1 MQVHRRTVLRQLAAT
16 ALVAVAGLCSNA
28 AIAADPVYTVAKQGS
43 AGYRTVQAAIDAA
56 VQGGKRAQINIGA
69 GTYQELIVVP
79 SNAPALKLT
88 GAGATQTI
96 ITYDN
101 YASRINPA
109 TGTEY
114 GTSGS
119 SSVIIAGNDF
129 TAEQLSFGNHAGPVG
144 QAVAVRVDGDRAAFR
159 NVRFLGYQDTLY
171 LRGAKLSYFLD
182 CYVEGT
188 VDFVF
193 GAGTALFENVQLH
206 SLGDGYLTAASTP
219 QESAR
224 GFVFRNARVTAASG
238 VTRVFL
244 GRPWRPYASVSLIG
258 SQLGAH
264 ILPEGWNNWGNAAN
278 EATARYSEYQS
289 SGAGANPSRR
299 VKWSRQLTAA
309 QAAALDRNTILGTWR
324 PF

>member
-1 MQVHRRTVLRQLAAT
+1 MQPHRRIVLRTLAAA
-16 ALVAVAGLCSNA
+16 ALLAGLSLGSNA

-88 GAGATQTI
+88 GAGATQTV

-224 GFVFRNARVTAASG
+224 GFVFRNARITAASG
-238 VTRVFL
+238 VSRVFL
-244 GRPWRPYASVSLIG
+244 GRPWRPYASVSFIT

-264 ILPEGWNNWGNAAN
+264 IVPEGWNNWGNAAN
-278 EATARYSEYQS
+278 EATARYSEYQNT
-289 SGAGANPSRR
+289 GAGANPSRR

-309 QAAALDRNTILGTWR
+309 QAAALDRSTVLGSWR

>member
-88 GAGATQTI
+88 GAGASQTI

-244 GRPWRPYASVSLIG
+244 GRPWRPYASVSFIG

>member
-1 MQVHRRTVLRQLAAT
+1 MQLHRRMVLRTLAAT
-16 ALVAVAGLCSNA
+16 AVAAGLSLSGI
-28 AIAADPVYTVAKQGS
+28 AIAADPVYTVAKQGN

-56 VQGGKRAQINIGA
+56 VQGGKRAQIKVGA
-69 GTYQELIVVP
+69 GVYQELIVVP
-79 SNAPALKLT
+79 ANAPALKLT
-88 GAGATQTI
+88 GAGATQTV

-129 TAEQLSFGNHAGPVG
+129 TAEQLSLGNHAGPVG

-219 QESAR
+219 QEAAR

-238 VTRVFL
+238 VSRVFL
-244 GRPWRPYASVSLIG
+244 GRPWRPYASVSFIG
-258 SQLGAH
+258 SQLGKH
-264 ILPEGWNNWGNAAN
+264 IVPEGWNNWGNAAN
-278 EATARYSEYQS
+278 EATARYSDYQS
-289 SGAGANPSRR
+289 SGDGANPSRR

-309 QAAALDRNTILGTWR
+309 QAAALDRNTILGNWR

>member
-1 MQVHRRTVLRQLAAT
+1 MQEHRRRVLRSIAASAVLAMSALGST
-16 ALVAVAGLCSNA
+16 AAF
-28 AIAADPVYTVAKQGS
+28 AADPVYTVAKQGN
-43 AGYRTVQAAIDAA
+43 AGYRTVQAAVDAA
-56 VQGGKRAQINIGA
+56 VQGGKRAQISIGA
-69 GTYQELIVVP
+69 GVYQELLVVP
-79 SNAPALKLT
+79 ANAPALKMV
-88 GAGATQTI
+88 GAGATQTV

-101 YASRINPA
+101 YAARINPA
-109 TGTEY
+109 TGAAY

-224 GFVFRNARVTAASG
+224 GFVFRNARITAASG
-238 VTRVFL
+238 VSRVFL
-244 GRPWRPYASVSLIG
+244 GRPWRPYSSVSFIT

-264 ILPEGWNNWGNAAN
+264 IVPEGWNNWGNAAN
-278 EATARYSEYQS
+278 EATARYSEYQNT
-289 SGAGANPSRR
+289 GAGANPSRR

-309 QAAALDRNTILGTWR
+309 QAAALDRSTVLGSWR

>member
-16 ALVAVAGLCSNA
+16 ALVAVAGLCSSA

-244 GRPWRPYASVSLIG
+244 GRPWRPYASVSFIG

-264 ILPEGWNNWGNAAN
+264 ILPEGWNNWGNTAN

-289 SGAGANPSRR
+289 SGAGANPPRR

>member
-238 VTRVFL
+238 VSRVFL
-244 GRPWRPYASVSLIG
+244 GRPWRPYASVSFIG

-309 QAAALDRNTILGTWR
+309 QAAALDRNTIFGTWR

>member
-244 GRPWRPYASVSLIG
+244 GRPWRPYASVSFIG

>member
-16 ALVAVAGLCSNA
+16 ALVAVAGLCSTA

-79 SNAPALKLT
+79 ANAPALRLT

-129 TAEQLSFGNHAGPVG
+129 TAEKLAFGNHAGPVG

-171 LRGAKLSYFLD
+171 LRNPKLSYFLD

-188 VDFVF
+188 VDFIF
-193 GAGTALFENVQLH
+193 GGGTALFENAQLH

-219 QESAR
+219 QESAH

-238 VTRVFL
+238 VSRVFL
-244 GRPWRPYASVSLIG
+244 GRPWRPYASVSFIG

-264 ILPEGWNNWGNAAN
+264 IVPEGWNNWGNTAN

-299 VKWSRQLTAA
+299 VKWSRQLSAA

>member
-1 MQVHRRTVLRQLAAT
+1 MQPHRRIVLRTLAAT
-16 ALVAVAGLCSNA
+16 ALLAGLSLGSIA

-56 VQGGKRAQINIGA
+56 VQGGKRAQITIGA
-69 GTYQELIVVP
+69 GVYQELVVVP
-79 SNAPALKLT
+79 SNAPALKLI
-88 GAGATQTI
+88 GAGATQTV

-109 TGTEY
+109 TGKEY

-171 LRGAKLSYFLD
+171 LRNPKLSYFLD

-188 VDFVF
+188 VDFIF
-193 GAGTALFENVQLH
+193 GGGTALFENAQLH

-224 GFVFRNARVTAASG
+224 GFVFRNARITAASG
-238 VTRVFL
+238 VSRVFL
-244 GRPWRPYASVSLIG
+244 GRPWRPYASVSFIS

-264 ILPEGWNNWGNAAN
+264 VPAEGWNNWGNTAN

-289 SGAGANPSRR
+289 TGAGANPSRR
-299 VKWSRQLTAA
+299 VKWSRQLSAA

>member
-1 MQVHRRTVLRQLAAT
+1 MQPHRRTVLRQLAANS
-16 ALVAVAGLCSNA
+16 LLAVLGLCSPVA
-28 AIAADPVYTVAKQGS
+28 LAADPVYTVAKQGS
-43 AGYRTVQAAIDAA
+43 AAYRTVQAAIDAA
-56 VQGGKRAQINIGA
+56 VHGGKRAQINIGA
-69 GTYQELIVVP
+69 GVYHELVVLP
-79 SNAPALKLT
+79 ATAPALKLI
-88 GAGATQTI
+88 GAGATQTV

-101 YASRINPA
+101 YAARIDPR
-109 TGTEY
+109 TGKEY

-129 TAEQLSFGNHAGPVG
+129 TAEQLSLGNHAGPVG

-206 SLGDGYLTAASTP
+206 SLSNSYITAASTRRG
-219 QESAR
+219 SAH

-238 VTRVFL
+238 VSRVFL
-244 GRPWRPYASVSLIG
+244 GRPWRPYASVSFIN

-264 ILPEGWNNWGNAAN
+264 IVPEGWNNWGNAAN
-278 EATARYSEYQS
+278 EATARFSEYQS
-289 SGAGANPSRR
+289 TGAGANASRR
-299 VKWSRQLTAA
+299 VQWSRQLSAA
-309 QAAALDRNTILGTWR
+309 QAAALDRDSILGSWK

>member
-1 MQVHRRTVLRQLAAT
+1 MQLHRRMVLRTLAAT
-16 ALVAVAGLCSNA
+16 AVAAGLSLSGI
-28 AIAADPVYTVAKQGS
+28 AIAADPVYTVAKQGN

-56 VQGGKRAQINIGA
+56 VQGGKRAQIKVGA
-69 GTYQELIVVP
+69 GVYQELIVVP
-79 SNAPALKLT
+79 ANAPALKLT
-88 GAGATQTI
+88 GAGATQTV

-129 TAEQLSFGNHAGPVG
+129 TAEQLSLGNHAGPVG

-219 QESAR
+219 QEAAR

-238 VTRVFL
+238 VSRVFL
-244 GRPWRPYASVSLIG
+244 GRPWRPYASVSFIS
-258 SQLGAH
+258 SQLGKH
-264 ILPEGWNNWGNAAN
+264 IVPEGWNNWGNAAN

-289 SGAGANPSRR
+289 SGDGANPSRR

-309 QAAALDRNTILGTWR
+309 QAAALDRNTILGNWR

>member
-1 MQVHRRTVLRQLAAT
+1 MQLHRRIVLRTLAAT
-16 ALVAVAGLCSNA
+16 AMAAGLSLGGIA
-28 AIAADPVYTVAKQGS
+28 LAADPVYTVAKQGN

-56 VQGGKRAQINIGA
+56 VQGGKRAQIKVGA
-69 GTYQELIVVP
+69 GVYQELIVVP
-79 SNAPALKLT
+79 ANAPALKLT
-88 GAGATQTI
+88 GAGATQTV

-109 TGTEY
+109 TGKEY

-129 TAEQLSFGNHAGPVG
+129 TAEQLSLGNHAGPVG

-219 QESAR
+219 QEAAR

-238 VTRVFL
+238 VSRVHL
-244 GRPWRPYASVSLIG
+244 GRPWRPYASVSFIS
-258 SQLGAH
+258 SQLGKH
-264 ILPEGWNNWGNAAN
+264 IVPEGWNNWGNAAN

-309 QAAALDRNTILGTWR
+309 QAAALDRATILGNWK

>member
-1 MQVHRRTVLRQLAAT
+1 M
-16 ALVAVAGLCSNA
+16 
-28 AIAADPVYTVAKQGS
+28 
-43 AGYRTVQAAIDAA
+43 
-56 VQGGKRAQINIGA
+56 QGGKRAQINIGA

-238 VTRVFL
+238 VSRVFL
-244 GRPWRPYASVSLIG
+244 GRPWRPYASVSFIG

-264 ILPEGWNNWGNAAN
+264 ILPEGWNNWGNTAN

-309 QAAALDRNTILGTWR
+309 QAAALDRNTILGSWR

>member
-1 MQVHRRTVLRQLAAT
+1 LAAT
-16 ALVAVAGLCSNA
+16 TLVAVAGLCSNA

-79 SNAPALKLT
+79 SNAPALRLT
-88 GAGATQTI
+88 GAGASQTV

-238 VTRVFL
+238 VSRVFL
-244 GRPWRPYASVSLIG
+244 GRPWRPYASVSFIG

-264 ILPEGWNNWGNAAN
+264 ILPEGWNNWGNTAN
-278 EATARYSEYQS
+278 EATARYGEYQS

-309 QAAALDRNTILGTWR
+309 QAAALDRNTILGSWR

>member
-28 AIAADPVYTVAKQGS
+28 AIAADPIYTVAKQGS

-88 GAGATQTI
+88 GAGASQTV

-238 VTRVFL
+238 VSRVFL
-244 GRPWRPYASVSLIG
+244 GRPWRPYASVSFIG

>member
-1 MQVHRRTVLRQLAAT
+1 
-16 ALVAVAGLCSNA
+16 
-28 AIAADPVYTVAKQGS
+28 
-43 AGYRTVQAAIDAA
+43 
-56 VQGGKRAQINIGA
+56 
-69 GTYQELIVVP
+69 
-79 SNAPALKLT
+79 
-88 GAGATQTI
+88 
-96 ITYDN
+96 
-101 YASRINPA
+101 
-109 TGTEY
+109 
-114 GTSGS
+114 
-119 SSVIIAGNDF
+119 
-129 TAEQLSFGNHAGPVG
+129 
-144 QAVAVRVDGDRAAFR
+144 DGDRAAFR

-171 LRGAKLSYFLD
+171 LRGAKLSYFFD

-244 GRPWRPYASVSLIG
+244 GRPWRPYASVSFIG

-264 ILPEGWNNWGNAAN
+264 ILPEGWNNWGNTAN

-309 QAAALDRNTILGTWR
+309 QAAALDRNTILGSWR

>member
-1 MQVHRRTVLRQLAAT
+1 MQLHRRIVLRNLAAT
-16 ALVAVAGLCSNA
+16 ALLAGLSLGSGTA
-28 AIAADPVYTVAKQGS
+28 WAADPVYTVAKQGS

-79 SNAPALKLT
+79 SNAPALRLT
-88 GAGATQTI
+88 GAGPTQTV

-129 TAEQLSFGNHAGPVG
+129 TAEQLSLGNHAGPVG

-219 QESAR
+219 QEAAR

-238 VTRVFL
+238 VSRVFL
-244 GRPWRPYASVSLIG
+244 GRPWRPYASVSFIG

-309 QAAALDRNTILGTWR
+309 QAAAQDRTAILGNWK

>member
-88 GAGATQTI
+88 GAGASQTI

-244 GRPWRPYASVSLIG
+244 GRPWRPYASVSFIS

-264 ILPEGWNNWGNAAN
+264 ILPEGWNNWGNTAN

>member
-88 GAGATQTI
+88 GAGATQTV

-244 GRPWRPYASVSLIG
+244 GRPWRPYASVSFIG

-264 ILPEGWNNWGNAAN
+264 ILPEGWNNWGNTAN

-309 QAAALDRNTILGTWR
+309 QAAALDRNTILGSWR

>member
-1 MQVHRRTVLRQLAAT
+1 MQPHRRTVLRQLAANSLLT
-16 ALVAVAGLCSNA
+16 VLGLCSPVA
-28 AIAADPVYTVAKQGS
+28 LAADPVYTVAKQGS
-43 AGYRTVQAAIDAA
+43 AAYRTVQAAIDAA

-69 GTYQELIVVP
+69 GVYHELVVLP
-79 SNAPALKLT
+79 ATAPALKLI
-88 GAGATQTI
+88 GAGATQTV

-101 YASRINPA
+101 YAARIDPR
-109 TGTEY
+109 TGKEY

-129 TAEQLSFGNHAGPVG
+129 TAEQLSLGNHAGPVG

-206 SLGDGYLTAASTP
+206 SLGNSYITAASTR
-219 QESAR
+219 QGSAH

-238 VTRVFL
+238 VSRVFL
-244 GRPWRPYASVSLIG
+244 GRPWRPYASVSFIN

-264 ILPEGWNNWGNAAN
+264 IVPEGWNNWGNAAN
-278 EATARYSEYQS
+278 EATARFSEYQS
-289 SGAGANPSRR
+289 TGAGANASRR
-299 VKWSRQLTAA
+299 VQWSRQLSAA
-309 QAAALDRNTILGTWR
+309 QAAALDRNSILGSWK